1 MVRELRKKPISTTG
15 KSPFPQENR
24 VVRGPPVF
32 LKRRGCFRT
41 AYAAGAALF
50 PAKITPKFPKK
61 IEEPL
66 TPDFFGGNDDSSGN
80 VNWTKKVRGCVK
92 IRSNAKT
99 KKKKAVFEN

>member
-61 IEEPL
+61 VEEPL
-66 TPDFFGGNDDSSGN
+66 TPDFLGEM
-80 VNWTKKVRGCVK
+80 T
-92 IRSNAKT
+92 IPA
-99 KKKKAVFEN
+99 EM